1 MKLGTFRLWDLHTD
15 HCAKKSLKAFWWGW
29 KKNKKAGFKLNIQK
43 TNIMAHSPSISRQIE
58 GRKVETVIDF
68 ILLGFKIT
76 VEGDG
81 SNEINKN
88 LLLKRKAMP
97 NLDSVLKTKNK
108 TNRKTETSF
117 NWQRFT

>member
-1 MKLGTFRLWDLHTD
+1 
-15 HCAKKSLKAFWWGW
+15 
-29 KKNKKAGFKLNIQK
+29 
-43 TNIMAHSPSISRQIE
+43 MAHSPIISWQIE
-58 GRKVETVIDF
+58 GRKVETVTDF
-68 ILLGFKIT
+68 ILLSFKII

-117 NWQRFT
+117 N

>member
-1 MKLGTFRLWDLHTD
+1 
-15 HCAKKSLKAFWWGW
+15 
-29 KKNKKAGFKLNIQK
+29 
-43 TNIMAHSPSISRQIE
+43 MAHSPSISRQIE
-58 GRKVETVIDF
+58 GRKVETVTDF

-97 NLDSVLKTKNK
+97 NLDGVLKTKNK

-117 NWQRFT
+117 N